1 MAYPLEVTVMGR
13 FRVLAAGAPDTVAE
27 IVTFPLP
34 SGMLARVAVLGPM
47 RMHYEKAMSAV
58 LHIGRAFESLPV

>member
-1 MAYPLEVTVMGR
+1 M
-13 FRVLAAGAPDTVAE
+13 
-27 IVTFPLP
+27 TFPLP

-58 LHIGRAFESLPV
+58 LHIARAFESLPT